1 MSKISGPLLDRIDIH
16 MDVPAVSHDDLLGN
30 AVGTS
35 SKTLRDLVLIAR
47 AAQTKRFANSE
58 TRANADMGHDEVCD
72 FCKLEEEGY
81 ALLKHAI
88 YELGLSARAHDK
100 VLKVART
107 IADMEQI
114 KDITSEHVAEAITY
128 RKLDRA

>member
-16 MDVPAVSHDDLLGN
+16 MDVPAVSHDDLLGK

-35 SKTLRDLVLIAR
+35 SATLRNLVLIAR
-47 AAQTKRFANSE
+47 ASQVERFQGST
-58 TRANADMGHDEVCD
+58 TRANADMGHDEVCK
-72 FCKLEEEGY
+72 FCKLDEAGQ

-107 IADMEQI
+107 IADMEQVT
-114 KDITSEHVAEAITY
+114 DITSEHVAEAITY